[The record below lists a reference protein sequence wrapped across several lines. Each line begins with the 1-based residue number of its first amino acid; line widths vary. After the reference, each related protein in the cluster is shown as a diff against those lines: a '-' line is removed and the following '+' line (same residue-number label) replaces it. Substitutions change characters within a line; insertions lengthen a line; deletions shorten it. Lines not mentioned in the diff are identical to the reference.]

1 VNLPIMIDFHAGWW
15 EFFRLNIQRGMDP
28 DSVYNVIS
36 YFTGWPGFDG
46 NVPAHHPP
54 TILNTV
60 TSTLFLVACAGVAW
74 IVFTAPRRPRL
85 AQLCFLLVAA
95 FLLTNKVWSPQYSL
109 WLVPLAVLAIPRWKL
124 LLAWMTLDA
133 LVWFPRMAY
142 YLELA
147 LQSQHADDRG
157 LPQGWFLGMVI
168 IRDLAVLGLCVLVV
182 RDIYR
187 PAHDLVRL
195 AGDDDPSGGFLDG
208 APDRVV
214 GSWRRRA
221 TPATIG

>member
-1 VNLPIMIDFHAGWW
+1 
-15 EFFRLNIQRGMDP
+15 
-28 DSVYNVIS
+28 
-36 YFTGWPGFDG
+36 
-46 NVPAHHPP
+46 
-54 TILNTV
+54 V
-60 TSTLFLVACAGVAW
+60 TTLLFLACCAGVVWLALA
-74 IVFTAPRRPRL
+74 APRRPRL

-109 WLVPLAVLAIPRWKL
+109 WLVPLAVLAVPRWKL
-124 LLAWMTLDA
+124 VLSWMVLDA

-147 LQSQHADDRG
+147 NLSQHMDDRG

-168 IRDLAVLGLCVLVV
+168 IRDIMVLVLCVVII

-187 PAHDLVRL
+187 PERDPVRL

-208 APDRVV
+208 APDRFAL
-214 GSWRRRA
+214 RRRVLA
-221 TPATIG
+221 PIG